1 MDTQL
6 SPPVGPAALLALTV
20 HPADTSA
27 SARAWA
33 AAAAVQLLAPALGV
47 VLAALVGLAAIPA
60 TAGLLAAGVVAAL
73 GAWASRSLRAA
84 AWRHLDDAVAATPS
98 QRVRVV
104 DLSQRPLSP
113 AVERACTAVLLA
125 TGAVIAW
132 GAL

>member
-6 SPPVGPAALLALTV
+6 FPPVGPTAPLAVTV
-20 HPADTSA
+20 HPTDTSA

-33 AAAAVQLLAPALGV
+33 AAAAVQLLVPALGV

-60 TAGLLAAGVVAAL
+60 ATGLLAAGVVAAL
-73 GAWASRSLRAA
+73 GVWASRALRAA

-98 QRVRVV
+98 QRLRVA
-104 DLSQRPLSP
+104 DLSQCPLSP
-113 AVERACTAVLLA
+113 GVEKACTAVLLA
-125 TGAVIAW
+125 AGAVIVW